1 MLFSIKY
8 FSSQLIVKF
17 LLWVTRKMVHLP
29 LRLKISSIILSSVFS
44 SNELVA
50 SSNIKISGEL
60 YRALAIEIHCI

>member
-1 MLFSIKY
+1 
-8 FSSQLIVKF
+8 
-17 LLWVTRKMVHLP
+17 MVHLP